1 MHHLFCVIA
10 VQLAILKSINK
21 QIKNASERF
30 DNWRAADNG
39 KLVADD
45 PEFINERKIMTFTL
59 HDFSNL
65 FDGAHICVMLLL
77 KKKNLPFFS

>member
-59 HDFSNL
+59 PISATFSMTRIYVSC
-65 FDGAHICVMLLL
+65 FC
-77 KKKNLPFFS
+77 